1 MPYNWRFKSLAIL
14 IFLMRTLIVKNFG
27 PIHNDEGVA
36 VVIHPVT
43 VFCGDQGTGKST
55 VAKLIS
61 EFTWLEK
68 ALSRG
73 DFLPKEIT
81 RYDRF
86 RKKYCAFHNIQNYF
100 KENTY
105 LFFDGDK
112 YRFEYKDGHLSVQ
125 AKQMASYL
133 RPQVFYIPAERNLV
147 SAIES
152 AEKIKRLPPAL
163 STLLDEYTKALRSS
177 RVPLELPLPGY
188 SVQYDRLNKVAWLV
202 GDGFR
207 IRTYEAASGLQS
219 VTPLSVVSN
228 YLNSKVNENS
238 LSDIVAESSEER
250 QRLEK
255 TVQAILRDKTID
267 DTLRV
272 ALIKELNATVP
283 NKRFVNIVEEP
294 EQNLYPTSQMAVL
307 FELLRIKN
315 TVPENELIFTTHSPY
330 LINYLTIALKAGII
344 RSQRSDSRIDE
355 IIPPRCDIKPGQL
368 AIYQLESS
376 GAITELPFVEGLP
389 SDDNYLNDSLEETNR
404 LFDRLLGF
412 DVEG

>member
-1 MPYNWRFKSLAIL
+1 
-14 IFLMRTLIVKNFG
+14 MRTLIVKNFG
-27 PIHNDEGVA
+27 PIRNEEGNS
-36 VVIHPVT
+36 VVIHPIT

-100 KENTY
+100 KKDTY
-105 LFFDGDK
+105 LSFDGDR
-112 YRFEYKDGHLSVQ
+112 YRFEYKEGHLSVLANQ
-125 AKQMASYL
+125 TASYL

-147 SAIES
+147 SAIEN
-152 AEKIKRLPPAL
+152 AEKIRRLPPAL
-163 STLLDEYTKALRSS
+163 STLLDEYTKALRFS
-177 RVPLELPLPGY
+177 RVPLSLPLGDF

-207 IRTYEAASGLQS
+207 IRTHEAASGLQS
-219 VTPLSVVSN
+219 IMPLSVVSN

-238 LSDIVAESSEER
+238 LSDISAESSEER

-267 DTLRV
+267 DSLRI
-272 ALIKELNATVP
+272 ALIKELNAAVP
-283 NKRFVNIVEEP
+283 NKRFINIVEEP
-294 EQNLYPTSQMAVL
+294 EQNLYPTSQMEVL
-307 FELLRIKN
+307 YELLRIKN
-315 TVPENELIFTTHSPY
+315 SVPENELVFTTHSPY

-344 RSQRSDSRIDE
+344 RSRRSDTRIDA
-355 IIPPRCDIKPGQL
+355 IVPPQCEIKPGQL
-368 AIYQLESS
+368 AIYQLNVS
-376 GAITELPFVEGLP
+376 GNITPLPFYDGLP
-389 SDDNYLNDSLEETNR
+389 SDENYLNDSLEESDR
-404 LFDRLLGF
+404 LFDQLLDV
-412 DVEG
+412 DVEDCR

>member
-1 MPYNWRFKSLAIL
+1 
-14 IFLMRTLIVKNFG
+14 MRTLIVKNFG
-27 PIHNDEGVA
+27 PIRNGEGISVL
-36 VVIHPVT
+36 IHPVT

-100 KENTY
+100 REDTY
-105 LFFDGDK
+105 LSFDGDR
-112 YRFEYKDGHLSVQ
+112 YRFEYRSGHLSVQ
-125 AKQMASYL
+125 ANQTASYL

-147 SAIES
+147 SAIED
-152 AEKIKRLPPAL
+152 AEKIRRLPPAL

-177 RVPLELPLPGY
+177 RSPLNLPIGGF

-202 GDGFR
+202 GGDFR
-207 IRTYEAASGLQS
+207 IRTHEAASGLQS
-219 VTPLSVVSN
+219 VMPLSVVSN

-238 LSDIVAESSEER
+238 LSDISADSSEER

-267 DTLRV
+267 DSLRI
-272 ALIKELNATVP
+272 ALIKELNAAVP

-294 EQNLYPTSQMAVL
+294 EQNLYPTSQMEVL

-315 TVPENELIFTTHSPY
+315 SVPENELVFTTHSPY
-330 LINYLTIALKAGII
+330 LINYLTIALKAGIL
-344 RSQRSDSRIDE
+344 RSRHLDSRIDA
-355 IIPPRCDIKPGQL
+355 IVPPQSEIKPGQL
-368 AIYQLESS
+368 AIYQLDAF
-376 GAITELPFVEGLP
+376 GNITPLPFYGGLP
-389 SDDNYLNDSLEETNR
+389 SDENYLNDSLEETNR
-404 LFDRLLGF
+404 LFDQLLDL
-412 DVEG
+412 DVEDR